1 MRDSHLVQLSFENSF
16 QYLFEST
23 LFVKFSS
30 YLQSLRDSVQWQ
42 CSIFGEKL
50 INLDDLIGSLNKDKE
65 LLKSK
70 CLLDLDIFQVN
81 LTHGHLVV
89 VQERIQ
95 TSGKY
100 FRMTALSSLNIFAL
114 VTCITNCNRILRES
128 ENGRVCA
135 SKTC

>member
-1 MRDSHLVQLSFENSF
+1 M
-16 QYLFEST
+16 
-23 LFVKFSS
+23 
-30 YLQSLRDSVQWQ
+30 
-42 CSIFGEKL
+42 
-50 INLDDLIGSLNKDKE
+50 IGSLNKDEE

-70 CLLDLDIFQVN
+70 CLLYLDVFQVN

-114 VTCITNCNRILRES
+114 VTCITNCNWILRES

-135 SKTC
+135 SKTCWVKMGGEDVKFSSINGINLIVSYCYCGGNSVLENLL